1 MRIGLITV
9 LVSIALSVTPALA
22 CEGDNKQLRISSL
35 AFPGTPWHDLWL
47 RFGDRFEAKNIS
59 CFDLDL
65 FINAEIG
72 SEETALANIRRN
84 RIQIGGMSLQ
94 GMATVV
100 PELSVLL
107 TPFLFDSEAE
117 VDFVTDHYITDLF
130 AELIEAKGLK
140 LLQWSE
146 VGWTQLYAK
155 REIDSPEQAKGLKLR
170 ASNAIGSILFAQAVQ
185 ADSIPVTF
193 AETLPAL
200 ETGLIDGGQSGIGIY
215 AFAGLSREAT
225 VINITRHAFD
235 TGLIIANLDWWDSLS
250 LAQQNLVMTSLDE
263 TQEGRDNIRKAM
275 HRIELE
281 LPNQGVTV
289 NYLSFDE
296 REVWRA
302 HVGDLSEEIVTSIGG
317 HALLIMD
324 AIDDGKH
331 AFTQSLGDD

>member
-1 MRIGLITV
+1 MRIWLISAIITMT
-9 LVSIALSVTPALA
+9 IAANSVVA

-35 AFPGTPWHDLWL
+35 AFPGTPWHDMWL
-47 RFGDRFEAKNIS
+47 RFGGRFNERNRS

-72 SEETALANIRRN
+72 SEETALANLRRN
-84 RIQIGGMSLQ
+84 RLQIGGLSLQ

-107 TPFLFDSEAE
+107 TPFLFDNEE
-117 VDFVTDHYITDLF
+117 QIDFITDEYITDIF
-130 AELIEAKGLK
+130 SELIEAKGLK

-155 REIDSPEQAKGLKLR
+155 REIDFPEQAAGLKLR
-170 ASNAIGSILFAQAVQ
+170 ASNAIGSILFAEAVQ

-225 VINITRHAFD
+225 VLNITKHAFD
-235 TGLIIANLDWWDSLS
+235 TGLTVANLDWWDSLS
-250 LAQQNLVMTSLDE
+250 DAQQALVMSSLDE
-263 TQEGRDNIRKAM
+263 TQQGRENIRRDM
-275 HRIELE
+275 HRIELG
-281 LPNQGVTV
+281 LPDKGVTV
-289 NYLSFDE
+289 NYLSPEE
-296 REVWRA
+296 RAVWQA
-302 HVGDLSEEIVTSIGG
+302 YVGDLRGEIVAAIGG
-317 HALLIMD
+317 RAQEVID
-324 AIDDGKH
+324 AIEAGKI
-331 AFTQSLGDD
+331 AFNARTK

>member
-1 MRIGLITV
+1 VRIWLISALITMTV
-9 LVSIALSVTPALA
+9 AVGSVVA

-35 AFPGTPWHDLWL
+35 AFPGTPWHDMWL
-47 RFGDRFEAKNIS
+47 RFGGRFNERNRS

-72 SEETALANIRRN
+72 SEETALANLRRN
-84 RIQIGGMSLQ
+84 RLQIGGLSLQ

-107 TPFLFDSEAE
+107 TPFLFDNEE
-117 VDFVTDHYITDLF
+117 QIDFITDEYITDIF
-130 AELIEAKGLK
+130 SELIEAKGLK

-155 REIDSPEQAKGLKLR
+155 REIDFPEQAAGLKLR
-170 ASNAIGSILFAQAVQ
+170 ASNAIGSILFAEAVQ

-225 VINITRHAFD
+225 VLNITKHAFD
-235 TGLIIANLDWWDSLS
+235 TGLTVANLDWWDSLS
-250 LAQQNLVMTSLDE
+250 DAQQALVMSSLDE
-263 TQEGRDNIRKAM
+263 TQQGRENIRRDM
-275 HRIELE
+275 HRIELG
-281 LPNQGVTV
+281 LPDKGVTV
-289 NYLSFDE
+289 NYLSPEE
-296 REVWRA
+296 RAVWQA
-302 HVGDLSEEIVTSIGG
+302 YVGDLLGEIVAAIGG
-317 HALLIMD
+317 RAQEVID
-324 AIDDGKH
+324 AIEAGKI
-331 AFTQSLGDD
+331 AFNARTK

>member
-1 MRIGLITV
+1 MTV
-9 LVSIALSVTPALA
+9 AVGSVVA

-35 AFPGTPWHDLWL
+35 AFPGTPWHDMWL
-47 RFGDRFEAKNIS
+47 RFGGRFNERNRS

-72 SEETALANIRRN
+72 SEETALANLRRN
-84 RIQIGGMSLQ
+84 RLQIGGLSLQ

-107 TPFLFDSEAE
+107 TPFLFDNEE
-117 VDFVTDHYITDLF
+117 QIDFITDEYITDIF
-130 AELIEAKGLK
+130 SELIEAKGLK

-155 REIDSPEQAKGLKLR
+155 REIDFPEQAAGLKLR
-170 ASNAIGSILFAQAVQ
+170 ASNAIGSILFAEAVQ

-225 VINITRHAFD
+225 VLNITKHAFD
-235 TGLIIANLDWWDSLS
+235 TGLTVANLDWWDSLS
-250 LAQQNLVMTSLDE
+250 DAQQALVMSSLDE
-263 TQEGRDNIRKAM
+263 TQQGRENIRRDM
-275 HRIELE
+275 HRIELG
-281 LPNQGVTV
+281 LPDKGVTV
-289 NYLSFDE
+289 NYLSPEE
-296 REVWRA
+296 RAVWQA
-302 HVGDLSEEIVTSIGG
+302 YVGDLRGEIVAAIGG
-317 HALLIMD
+317 RAQEVID
-324 AIDDGKH
+324 AIEAGKI
-331 AFTQSLGDD
+331 AFNARTK

>member
-1 MRIGLITV
+1 MRIWLISALITMTV
-9 LVSIALSVTPALA
+9 AVGSVVA

-35 AFPGTPWHDLWL
+35 AFPGTPWHDMWL
-47 RFGDRFEAKNIS
+47 RFGGRFNERNRS

-72 SEETALANIRRN
+72 SEETALANLRRN
-84 RIQIGGMSLQ
+84 RLQIGGLSLQ

-107 TPFLFDSEAE
+107 TPFLFDNEE
-117 VDFVTDHYITDLF
+117 QIDFITDEYITDIF
-130 AELIEAKGLK
+130 SELIEAKGLK

-155 REIDSPEQAKGLKLR
+155 REIDFPEQAAGLKLR
-170 ASNAIGSILFAQAVQ
+170 ASNAIGSILFAEAVQ

-225 VINITRHAFD
+225 VLNITKHAFD
-235 TGLIIANLDWWDSLS
+235 TGLTVANLDWWDSLS
-250 LAQQNLVMTSLDE
+250 DAQQALVMSSLDE
-263 TQEGRDNIRKAM
+263 TQQGRENIRRDM
-275 HRIELE
+275 HRIELG
-281 LPNQGVTV
+281 LPDKGVT
-289 NYLSFDE
+289 
-296 REVWRA
+296 
-302 HVGDLSEEIVTSIGG
+302 
-317 HALLIMD
+317 
-324 AIDDGKH
+324 
-331 AFTQSLGDD
+331 

>member
-1 MRIGLITV
+1 VRIWLISALITMTV
-9 LVSIALSVTPALA
+9 AVGSVVA

-35 AFPGTPWHDLWL
+35 AFPGTPWHDMWL
-47 RFGDRFEAKNIS
+47 RFGGRFNERNRS

-72 SEETALANIRRN
+72 SEETALANLRRN
-84 RIQIGGMSLQ
+84 RLQIGGLSLQ

-107 TPFLFDSEAE
+107 TPFLFDNEE
-117 VDFVTDHYITDLF
+117 QIDFITDEYITDIF
-130 AELIEAKGLK
+130 SELIEAKGLK

-155 REIDSPEQAKGLKLR
+155 REIDFPEQAAGLKLR
-170 ASNAIGSILFAQAVQ
+170 ASNAIGSILFAEAVQ

-225 VINITRHAFD
+225 VLNITKHAFD
-235 TGLIIANLDWWDSLS
+235 TGLTVANLDWWDSLS
-250 LAQQNLVMTSLDE
+250 DAQQALVMSSLDE
-263 TQEGRDNIRKAM
+263 TQQGRENIRRDM
-275 HRIELE
+275 HRIELG
-281 LPNQGVTV
+281 LPDKGVTV
-289 NYLSFDE
+289 NYLSPEE
-296 REVWRA
+296 RAVWQA
-302 HVGDLSEEIVTSIGG
+302 YVGDLRGEIVAAIGG
-317 HALLIMD
+317 RAQEVID
-324 AIDDGKH
+324 AIEAGKI
-331 AFTQSLGDD
+331 AFNARTK

>member
-1 MRIGLITV
+1 MRIWLISALITMTV
-9 LVSIALSVTPALA
+9 AVGSVVA

-35 AFPGTPWHDLWL
+35 AFPGTPWHDMWL
-47 RFGDRFEAKNIS
+47 RFGGRFNERNRS

-72 SEETALANIRRN
+72 SEETALANLRRN
-84 RIQIGGMSLQ
+84 RLQIGGLSLQ

-107 TPFLFDSEAE
+107 TPFLFDNEE
-117 VDFVTDHYITDLF
+117 QIDFITDEYITDIF
-130 AELIEAKGLK
+130 SELIEAKGLK

-155 REIDSPEQAKGLKLR
+155 REIDFPEQAAGLKLR
-170 ASNAIGSILFAQAVQ
+170 ASNAIGSILFAEAVQ

-225 VINITRHAFD
+225 VLNITKHAFD
-235 TGLIIANLDWWDSLS
+235 TGLTVANLDWWDSLS
-250 LAQQNLVMTSLDE
+250 DAQQALVMSSLDE
-263 TQEGRDNIRKAM
+263 TQQGRENIRRDM
-275 HRIELE
+275 HRIELG
-281 LPNQGVTV
+281 LPDKGVTV
-289 NYLSFDE
+289 NYLSPEE
-296 REVWRA
+296 RAVWQA
-302 HVGDLSEEIVTSIGG
+302 YVGDLRGEIVAAIGG
-317 HALLIMD
+317 RAQEVIN
-324 AIDDGKH
+324 AIEAGKI
-331 AFTQSLGDD
+331 AFNARTK

>member
-1 MRIGLITV
+1 MRIWLISALITMT
-9 LVSIALSVTPALA
+9 VSVGSVVA

-35 AFPGTPWHDLWL
+35 AFPGTPWHDMWL
-47 RFGDRFEAKNIS
+47 RFGGRFNERNRS

-72 SEETALANIRRN
+72 SEETALANLRRN
-84 RIQIGGMSLQ
+84 RLQIGGLSLQ

-107 TPFLFDSEAE
+107 TPFLFDNEE
-117 VDFVTDHYITDLF
+117 QIDFITDEYITDIF
-130 AELIEAKGLK
+130 SELIEAKGLK

-155 REIDSPEQAKGLKLR
+155 REIDFPEQAAGLKLR
-170 ASNAIGSILFAQAVQ
+170 ASNAIGSILFAEAVQ

-225 VINITRHAFD
+225 VLNITKHAFD
-235 TGLIIANLDWWDSLS
+235 TGLTVANLDWWDSLS
-250 LAQQNLVMTSLDE
+250 DAQQALVMSSLDE
-263 TQEGRDNIRKAM
+263 TQQGRENIRRDM
-275 HRIELE
+275 HRIELG
-281 LPNQGVTV
+281 LPDKGVTV
-289 NYLSFDE
+289 NYLSPEE
-296 REVWRA
+296 RAVWQA
-302 HVGDLSEEIVTSIGG
+302 YVGDLRGEIVAAIGG
-317 HALLIMD
+317 RAQEVID
-324 AIDDGKH
+324 AIEAGKI
-331 AFTQSLGDD
+331 AFNARTK